1 MHILTLTLDL
11 PLLPQNITGFRAA
24 IAETVG
30 LEHELFH
37 GHANSSGTNHL
48 HWGYPLIQYSTRGGK
63 ATITGINAGA
73 EAIRQQLLPKLP
85 RSLEFVE
92 QSHTIKGYQVRE
104 REQPL
109 VLQAET
115 QTFGLRSWIPLN
127 NNNYRAWKAAED
139 NPDERQ
145 RLLNCAFTGQL
156 RQLARSL
163 DVPWYTAIHGEVLA
177 VDEIKR
183 VHWHRVPL
191 VRLYA
196 RVTSCFVP
204 PPDIHMGRMVAYGF
218 GRVCQTKYYEK
229 WLQRRNRRVGQ
240 DKALGALVET
250 H

>member
-11 PLLPQNITGFRAA
+11 PLPPQNITGFRAA
-24 IAETVG
+24 IAETAG

-37 GHANSSGTNHL
+37 GHANGAGTGHL
-48 HWGYPLIQYSTRGGK
+48 HWGYPLIQYSARGGK

-73 EAIRQQLLPKLP
+73 VAIRQQLLPKLP

-109 VLQAET
+109 VLQAEA
-115 QTFGLRSWIPLN
+115 QPFGLRSWIPFN

-145 RLLNCAFTGQL
+145 HLLNRAFTGQL

-191 VRLYA
+191 VRLHA
-196 RVTSCFVP
+196 RVASCFVP
-204 PPDIHMGRMVAYGF
+204 PPDIHLGRMVAYGF
-218 GRVCQTKYYEK
+218 GQLSLNQHYEH
-229 WLQRRNRRVGQ
+229 WLQRRNRRAGQ
-240 DKALGALVET
+240 EKALNALPT
-250 H
+250 TD